1 MKKKISAIISMCII
15 SLFLALP
22 SMSSQ
27 IKYVTDESG
36 TLSESEAESLENPG
50 ARLADM
56 ADILSDAQEAELLS
70 ALDETS
76 KRQQMD
82 IVIVT
87 VKDLGGKSHMEYA
100 DDFYDYNGYG
110 FGENKDGLLLLV
122 KTESDGTY
130 TSGNSW
136 ISTCGYGI
144 TAFTDDGIQYIGRQ
158 LTPDLTAEEYDIAFS
173 QFVTL
178 ADEFITQARSEKPY
192 DSGNLPKG
200 KLPLVS
206 NLLIALALGFAAA
219 FLGICLMKGQLRSV
233 RPQPSAADYIK
244 KGSLAVTG
252 QKELFLYSHV
262 DSEKIE
268 KDSDSSTHTS
278 SSGSTHGGGF

>member
-27 IKYVTDESG
+27 IKYVTDETG

-87 VKDLGGKSHMEYA
+87 VKDLGGKSHM
-100 DDFYDYNGYG
+100 
-110 FGENKDGLLLLV
+110 
-122 KTESDGTY
+122 
-130 TSGNSW
+130 
-136 ISTCGYGI
+136 
-144 TAFTDDGIQYIGRQ
+144 
-158 LTPDLTAEEYDIAFS
+158 
-173 QFVTL
+173 
-178 ADEFITQARSEKPY
+178 
-192 DSGNLPKG
+192 
-200 KLPLVS
+200 
-206 NLLIALALGFAAA
+206 
-219 FLGICLMKGQLRSV
+219 
-233 RPQPSAADYIK
+233 
-244 KGSLAVTG
+244 
-252 QKELFLYSHV
+252 
-262 DSEKIE
+262 
-268 KDSDSSTHTS
+268 
-278 SSGSTHGGGF
+278 